1 MERALSRACL
11 LSRAR
16 LTGVL
21 VERQLRGLL
30 ETMSWYQILFT
41 LLFNFQSPNSNRAD
55 IRSDNML
62 CDTRPPNFYHVVT
75 IKNDHKISVNIAN
88 FIFKNKDDVQATF
101 GLAII

>member
-30 ETMSWYQILFT
+30 ETMSLYQILFT
-41 LLFNFQSPNSNRAD
+41 LLFIFQSLERKD
-55 IRSDNML
+55 
-62 CDTRPPNFYHVVT
+62 CVT
-75 IKNDHKISVNIAN
+75 SQKNVC
-88 FIFKNKDDVQATF
+88 V
-101 GLAII
+101 GG